1 MLLLVIIKY
10 VLFVNCR
17 REVSLVDVLKKFI
30 IFLLMEKIDWFLIGL
45 MSMVFMQLFY
55 VNFLKDE
62 FIQLLWEGKYFDEL
76 LLKIK

>member
-62 FIQLLWEGKYFDEL
+62 FIQLFWEGKYFDEL

>member
-1 MLLLVIIKY
+1 MGGGDFLYDKIDWGVRGCKVMLLLVIIKY

-45 MSMVFMQLFY
+45 MSMVFM
-55 VNFLKDE
+55 
-62 FIQLLWEGKYFDEL
+62 
-76 LLKIK
+76 